1 MVPRWRPTSRP
12 VLGKVPQALPESPSF
27 LATAPLSPCIGP
39 AAIKAAPPSHDT
51 SSKPGHQMR
60 DYGIFLIKD
69 IPKEVTSYTLNLDM
83 LREGLTY
90 DFRVIAVNDYGYGTP
105 SAPSPSISAQK
116 VSPFYEEWW
125 FLVVIALVGL
135 IFILLLVFILIIR
148 GQSKKYTKKADSGSH
163 SNCTALPLTH
173 GEMVRLD
180 EGRFPALELNNR
192 RLSVKNSFCRKNG
205 IYTRSPP
212 RPSPGSLH
220 YSDEDVSAKY
230 NDLIPAESSS
240 LTEKPSEIS
249 DSQGSDSEYEMDQSR
264 QKTHSFVNHYISD
277 PTYYNSWR
285 RQQKGVSRPP
295 AYGHSQPDPLAEQET
310 RQHPPPVPPLPP
322 LLLQSA
328 PSPQPQG
335 QSTLFRSKGSR
346 TPTPSL
352 LSSEPPSQHGTL
364 YRPPSSLGCAAQA
377 PTAGFSSFV

>member
-1 MVPRWRPTSRP
+1 MKIKDLADGVTYNFRIRAKTLTYGPEVEANITTGPGEGAPGPPGEPFISRYGTALTLHWTSGDPGRAPITRYVIEARPSDEG
-12 VLGKVPQALPESPSF
+12 LWD
-27 LATAPLSPCIGP
+27 I
-39 AAIKAAPPSHDT
+39 
-51 SSKPGHQMR
+51 
-60 DYGIFLIKD
+60 LIKD

-83 LREGLTY
+83 LREGVTY
-90 DFRVIAVNDYGYGTP
+90 DFRVIGVNDYGYGSP

-135 IFILLLVFILIIR
+135 IFILLLIFILIIR

-163 SNCTALPLTH
+163 SNSTSLPLSH

-220 YSDEDVSAKY
+220 YSDEDVSTKY
-230 NDLIPAESSS
+230 NDLIPAENSS

-249 DSQGSDSEYEMDQSR
+249 DSQVQ
-264 QKTHSFVNHYISD
+264 
-277 PTYYNSWR
+277 
-285 RQQKGVSRPP
+285 
-295 AYGHSQPDPLAEQET
+295 
-310 RQHPPPVPPLPP
+310 
-322 LLLQSA
+322 LL
-328 PSPQPQG
+328 
-335 QSTLFRSKGSR
+335 
-346 TPTPSL
+346 
-352 LSSEPPSQHGTL
+352 
-364 YRPPSSLGCAAQA
+364 
-377 PTAGFSSFV
+377 